1 MPKLAEFFGI
11 SIYVYYR
18 DHAPPHFH
26 AISGDREV
34 WIGVNDLAI
43 LRGGLGP
50 RATGLVLEWASEHQA
65 ELAVVWT
72 RARHHQPLGRIEPL
86 R

>member
-1 MPKLAEFFGI
+1 MPRISYFFGI

-26 AISGDREV
+26 AVHADKEAWLGIS
-34 WIGVNDLAI
+34 DLAI

-50 RATGLVLEWASEHQA
+50 RATGLVLEWASQHRE
-65 ELAVVWT
+65 ELHDAWT
-72 RARHHQPLGRIEPL
+72 RARNHEPLQPIEPL

>member
-1 MPKLAEFFGI
+1 MPKLSEFFGI

-34 WIGVNDLAI
+34 WIGVTDLAI

-50 RATGLVLEWASEHQA
+50 RATGLVLEWASKHQD
-65 ELAVVWT
+65 ELADAWT
-72 RARHHQPLGRIEPL
+72 RARNHERPDPIEPL